1 MFSKKTLSNK
11 TFKLQTLETSKNPFG
26 SVFTQIIF
34 SKKYYFL
41 FFKVFL
47 KQSPIKCFYKKKHYK
62 YFFNITNYFSK
73 FVKFYQIPNFF
84 SKSIFRL
91 KRVSKF
97 TTKHTL

>member
-47 KQSPIKCFYKKKHYK
+47 KQSPIKCFYKKKTLQIFFQYYK
-62 YFFNITNYFSK
+62 WFFK
-73 FVKFYQIPNFF
+73 
-84 SKSIFRL
+84 IF
-91 KRVSKF
+91 
-97 TTKHTL
+97 